1 MKASRKAAIGFIFIT
16 LAIDVIGWG
25 LIIPVM
31 PELLVELKHIPI
43 NETSRW
49 GGYLISAFTAMQFLF
64 APLIGN
70 LSDRFGRRPV
80 ILISLLG
87 FCVDYIILALAH
99 NYALLFIGRVLSG
112 ITGASFT
119 VGSAYIADISN
130 DENRAKNFGLI
141 GAAFGLGFVLG
152 PALGGLLA
160 SWGLRAP
167 FYAAAVLC
175 FINFLYGYFVL
186 PESLKEENRRP
197 FKWANASPIGSLKF
211 LGRHK
216 TLAGLVMSFVF
227 IYLAAHA
234 VQSNWNY
241 FTMYV
246 FSWTEKQVGLSLAI
260 VGVLVGAVQGG
271 LIRFINPK
279 LGDEKTTYL
288 GLALY
293 AVGLTLFAFA
303 TQSWMMYVFLIPY
316 CLGGIAGPAL
326 QSIITK
332 LVPAN
337 EQGQLQGSLTSLM
350 SLTAVFGPLNM
361 TSLFTFT
368 TREDAYIHLPGA
380 PFLLGALFMI
390 ISIVIARSVLS
401 REKKDNPSLSAV
413 IESPTGN
420 QTSLGQ

>member
-1 MKASRKAAIGFIFIT
+1 MKTTKSAAIGFIFIT
-16 LAIDVIGWG
+16 LTIDVIGWG

-31 PELLVELKHIPI
+31 PELLVQLKHIPL

-49 GGYLISAFTAMQFLF
+49 GGYLVSVFAAMQFLC
-64 APLIGN
+64 APLMGN

-99 NYALLFIGRVLSG
+99 NYALLFVGRVLAG

-119 VGSAYIADISN
+119 AASAYIADIST

-175 FINFLYGYFVL
+175 FLNFLYGYFVL
-186 PESLKEENRRP
+186 PESLKPENRRP
-197 FKWANASPIGSLKF
+197 FSWKKANPVGSLLF
-211 LGRHK
+211 LRTHK
-216 TLAGLVMSFVF
+216 TISGLVVSFVF

-246 FSWTEKQVGLSLAI
+246 FNWSEKQVGFSLAI

-271 LIRFINPK
+271 LIRFINPR
-279 LGDEKTTYL
+279 LGDEKSTYL
-288 GLALY
+288 GLFLY
-293 AVGLTLFAFA
+293 AIGLALFAFA
-303 TQSWMMYVFLIPY
+303 NQSWMMYVFLIPY

-326 QSIITK
+326 QSIITRH
-332 LVPAN
+332 VPSN

-350 SLTAVFGPLNM
+350 SLTSIFGPLIM
-361 TSLFTFT
+361 TGLFNYT
-368 TREDAYIHLPGA
+368 THKNSAIHFPGA
-380 PFLLGALFMI
+380 PFLLGAVFML
-390 ISIVIARSVLS
+390 ISIMIAWKVLS
-401 REKKDNPSLSAV
+401 GEGRMKLEPAKQPEEPSLAGD
-413 IESPTGN
+413 TLN
-420 QTSLGQ
+420 H